1 MVSFALI
8 GAGRIGRLHAG
19 NLAANPRVRF
29 TAVADVAAA
38 AAEQV
43 AAAHG
48 ARAVSVEAAITGP
61 SAIGSEKGMP
71 SSIRGHPAAASS
83 PMAWAVT
90 SSDG

>member
-19 NLAANPRVRF
+19 NLAAETRVRF

-43 AAAHG
+43 AAAYG
-48 ARAVSVEAAITGP
+48 TQAVSVEAAITDP
-61 SAIGSEKGMP
+61 DIDALLI
-71 SSIRGHPAAASS
+71 ASS
-83 PMAWAVT
+83 TGSHADLIERAART
-90 SSDG
+90 G